1 MVGFKNS
8 VGNVYKETAKN
19 LSKSPAIVIGST
31 VRSISTGVQTV
42 EESVNIIKD
51 TLIKVGP
58 HIAEGV
64 GHAAG
69 IGVSAIGLVETASG
83 IAANQ
88 AIVSRKKR
96 KIKQE
101 LELVKNST
109 KSEQEKKR
117 LQLEA
122 QSKINDL
129 NRIYASKKK
138 LMNSLNKTSQT
149 IDTCINLVNE
159 RTIKFKNNIPVKSV
173 FNIPGVQIKKNLI
186 RMLDSYKNIICTVI
200 EIPELDDTSRMRFTG
215 AYIRQLDI
223 VETTTSFHTKRD
235 QIVNA
240 YNVIK
245 DTYDTLSKPI
255 SNNRSNNS
263 SFLGGSLNKSSIKKP
278 LKKKSTIKKP
288 LKKKST
294 IKKPLKK
301 KSTPKKHI
309 GPRGG
314 IYIIKNGR
322 KTYI

>member
-1 MVGFKNS
+1 
-8 VGNVYKETAKN
+8 
-19 LSKSPAIVIGST
+19 
-31 VRSISTGVQTV
+31 
-42 EESVNIIKD
+42 
-51 TLIKVGP
+51 
-58 HIAEGV
+58 
-64 GHAAG
+64 
-69 IGVSAIGLVETASG
+69 
-83 IAANQ
+83 
-88 AIVSRKKR
+88 
-96 KIKQE
+96 
-101 LELVKNST
+101 
-109 KSEQEKKR
+109 
-117 LQLEA
+117 
-122 QSKINDL
+122 
-129 NRIYASKKK
+129 
-138 LMNSLNKTSQT
+138 
-149 IDTCINLVNE
+149 
-159 RTIKFKNNIPVKSV
+159 
-173 FNIPGVQIKKNLI
+173 
-186 RMLDSYKNIICTVI
+186 MLDSYKNIICTVI

-263 SFLGGSLNKSSIKKP
+263 SFLGGSLNKS
-278 LKKKSTIKKP
+278 TIKKP